1 MQPTILVPLDGSA
14 VGEDALPTAA
24 MLARGM
30 GARLHLVHVHEG
42 ILLLY
47 SSDLV
52 IGGVPTLNTPID
64 EQCRSDETAYLH
76 QTAERL
82 IAAGHSVT
90 TALLS
95 GPIDEAL
102 ARAAATEQAAL
113 IVMSTHARGG
123 AARTFMGNL
132 GDVLVRHT
140 SIPLLLVHVQPSPV
154 PNPAPPFRHMLIA
167 LDGSPLAEQVLPIAQ
182 RIGSGLDLEYTLLH
196 ITSPHSS
203 GAELSAIQQYLNG
216 VAARLDAPADKVHTM
231 MMAYRSPAEAIEIY
245 ARNHGVD
252 LVVMSTHGRG
262 GLSRLVFGSVA
273 DAVIQATQFPVLVY
287 RPALKL

>member
-64 EQCRSDETAYLH
+64 EQCRADETAYLNL
-76 QTAERL
+76 AADRL
-82 IAAGHSVT
+82 RGAGHTVT
-90 TALLS
+90 TALLN
-95 GPIDEAL
+95 GPIDDAL
-102 ARAAATEQAAL
+102 AKAAAEEQATM
-113 IVMSTHARGG
+113 IVMSTHARAG

-132 GDVLVRHT
+132 GDSLVRHT
-140 SIPLLLVHVQPSPV
+140 SIPLLLIHVQPAPV
-154 PNPAPPFRHMLIA
+154 PDPAPPFRHMLIA

-182 RIGSGLDLEYTLLH
+182 RIGSALDLEYTLLH
-196 ITSPHSS
+196 ITSPHSDGS
-203 GAELSAIQQYLNG
+203 ELSAAQQYLNG
-216 VAARLDAPADKVHTM
+216 VAARLDAPEGKVHTM
-231 MMAYRSPAEAIEIY
+231 MMAYRNSADAINIY
-245 ARNHGVD
+245 AQNHGID

-273 DAVIQATQFPVLVY
+273 DAVVQAAQTPVLVY
-287 RPALKL
+287 RPSVRL

>member
-64 EQCRSDETAYLH
+64 EQCRDDELAYLGLA
-76 QTAERL
+76 AERL
-82 IAAGHSVT
+82 RADGHEVT
-90 TALLS
+90 TALLN
-95 GPIDEAL
+95 GPIDDAL
-102 ARAAATEQAAL
+102 AKAAATEQAAM
-113 IVMSTHARGG
+113 IVMSTHARVG

-132 GDVLVRHT
+132 GDSLVRHT
-140 SIPLLLVHVQPSPV
+140 SIPLLLVHVQPAPV
-154 PNPAPPFRHMLIA
+154 PDPAPPFRHMLIA
-167 LDGSPLAEQVLPIAQ
+167 LDGSPLAEQVLAIAQ
-182 RIGSGLDLEYTLLH
+182 RIGSALNLEFTLLH
-196 ITSPHSS
+196 VTSPHSNGS
-203 GAELSAIQQYLNG
+203 ERSAIQLYLNG
-216 VAARLDAPADKVHTM
+216 VAARLDAPPEKVHTM
-231 MMAYRSPAEAIEIY
+231 MMAYRNPADAINIY
-245 ARNHGVD
+245 AENHGID

-273 DAVIQATQFPVLVY
+273 DGVVQTAKTPVLVY
-287 RPALKL
+287 RPDLKL

>member
-14 VGEDALPTAA
+14 IGEDALPTAA

-47 SSDLV
+47 SSDLA
-52 IGGVPTLNTPID
+52 IGAVPTLNTPVD
-64 EQCRSDETAYLH
+64 EQCRSDETAYLN

-82 IAAGHSVT
+82 IADGHTVT

-95 GPIDEAL
+95 GPVDDAL
-102 ARAAATEQAAL
+102 AKAAL
-113 IVMSTHARGG
+113 AEQVTMIVMSTHARGG

-132 GDVLVRHT
+132 GDALVRHT
-140 SIPLLLVHVQPSPV
+140 SIPLLLVHVQPSAV
-154 PNPAPPFRHMLIA
+154 PDPAPPFRHMLIA

-182 RIGSGLDLEYTLLH
+182 RIGSALGLEYTLLH

-216 VAARLDAPADKVHTM
+216 VAARLDAPADHVHTM
-231 MMAYRSPAEAIEIY
+231 MMAYRTPAEAIEIY
-245 ARNHGVD
+245 AQNHGVD

-262 GLSRLVFGSVA
+262 GLSRMVFGSVA
-273 DAVIQATQFPVLVY
+273 DSVIQATRFPVLVY